1 MPGKG
6 FRITKYNDK
15 QIISKMERASL
26 FGIDQTM
33 GLCIAPAKRE
43 TPVVTGTAQGSI
55 QMRPS
60 KRIGNF
66 IVGIWGSFD
75 VDYFIWLEIGA
86 RGRTGIH
93 MLRRAADRF
102 YPGLAD
108 RIRHRFAA

>member
-6 FRITKYNDK
+6 FRIIKYNADK
-15 QIISKMERASL
+15 IIGKMDRAAMWA
-26 FGIDQTM
+26 IDTTLA
-33 GLCIAPAKRE
+33 LCVAPAKRE

-75 VDYFIWLEIGA
+75 VNYFIWLEIGA